1 LPRLTGLVTEASL
14 SVSLMK
20 PSADQRHAARQER
33 SKSII
38 DAFEAWLAQSH
49 AGVSAKSPTGEVSD

>member
-1 LPRLTGLVTEASL
+1 
-14 SVSLMK
+14 MK